1 MSGNRANSSAVN
13 RRTNAPQAVQQPPKR
28 QQSNPGMNRNTSS
41 RTSKS
46 APVQAPPT
54 TVPKISISD
63 AMGLV
68 SLRLGRVETILSS
81 MPSPESLVGSG
92 SVDRGGDED
101 SFRVVDEAVF
111 QSIVSRLDVVEKRDS
126 SNQDVVDLKESI
138 KTLTTLYESLKTEIG
153 VTKELVMTVQ
163 NVAMQTS
170 QKLIDM
176 VVPEKK
182 GGKSAASTAV

>member
-13 RRTNAPQAVQQPPKR
+13 RRTNAPQAQQPPINR
-28 QQSNPGMNRNTSS
+28 QQSKAGMNRNTSS

-46 APVQAPPT
+46 APVQEQPPT
-54 TVPKISISD
+54 KPKISISD

-68 SLRLGRVETILSS
+68 SLRLGRVENMMNAL
-81 MPSPESLVGSG
+81 PSPESLVGSG
-92 SVDRGGDED
+92 SLDRGGEEET
-101 SFRVVDEAVF
+101 FRVVDEAVF
-111 QSIVSRLDVVEKRDS
+111 QSIVTRLDVVEKTDS
-126 SNQDVVDLKESI
+126 SNQDVVELKESI
-138 KTLTTLYESLKTEIG
+138 KMLTTLYESLKTEIG
-153 VTKELVMTVQ
+153 VTKELVMNVQ

-182 GGKSAASTAV
+182 GKSSSTAI

>member
-13 RRTNAPQAVQQPPKR
+13 RRTNAPQAQQPPINR
-28 QQSNPGMNRNTSS
+28 QQSNPGMNRNASS

-46 APVQAPPT
+46 APVQEQPKT
-54 TVPKISISD
+54 KPKISISD

-81 MPSPESLVGSG
+81 MPSPDSLVGSG
-92 SVDRGGDED
+92 SLDRGGDED
-101 SFRVVDEAVF
+101 SFRIVDEAVF

-126 SNQDVVDLKESI
+126 SNQDVVDLKENI
-138 KTLTTLYESLKTEIG
+138 KTLTALYESLKTEIG

-163 NVAMQTS
+163 NIAMQTS
-170 QKLIDM
+170 QKVIDM

-182 GGKSAASTAV
+182 GGKGAASTTH

>member
-13 RRTNAPQAVQQPPKR
+13 RRTNAPQAQQPPINR
-28 QQSNPGMNRNTSS
+28 QQSNAGMNRNASS

-46 APVQAPPT
+46 APVQEQPKT
-54 TVPKISISD
+54 KPKISISD

-68 SLRLGRVETILSS
+68 SLRLGRVETMLSS
-81 MPSPESLVGSG
+81 MPSPDSLVGSG
-92 SVDRGGDED
+92 SLDRGGDED

-111 QSIVSRLDVVEKRDS
+111 QSIVSRLDVVENRDS

-138 KTLTTLYESLKTEIG
+138 KTLTALYESLKTEIG
-153 VTKELVMTVQ
+153 VNKELVMTVQ
-163 NVAMQTS
+163 NIAMQTS
-170 QKLIDM
+170 QKVIDM

-182 GGKSAASTAV
+182 GGKGAASTTH